1 MLGSKSQLSSK
12 DNESIGASN
21 FSLVLVSGD
30 VRLVDQ
36 PGNNED
42 LGLDQ
47 PRCHGCVSADGVG
60 VTSGSGPVHVHQ
72 LCPMLGS
79 DQASGQS
86 GSPVLGPAVGQ
97 IQPVEE
103 LVCDVA
109 SSSGGRGRGLDS
121 VLSSSQRVDEEVPQS
136 DLGLPCSSVRL
147 GCFDSQ
153 PDESCSHES
162 QNLGEALWRIRE
174 GVAMIRTKG
183 EVGTDNIIEV
193 VRHMRFVMGDIR
205 VLRNMD
211 DDEAFTFAKKI
222 QSLYDL
228 VMHMKQLGRLPV
240 LGYDGVFVWSG
251 VFKSSDPAR
260 RARVIVQVVTHYN
273 DPEVLA
279 EVSCGLG
286 EAMVGINLNDKNV
299 ERFAARS
306 D

>member
-1 MLGSKSQLSSK
+1 
-12 DNESIGASN
+12 
-21 FSLVLVSGD
+21 
-30 VRLVDQ
+30 
-36 PGNNED
+36 
-42 LGLDQ
+42 
-47 PRCHGCVSADGVG
+47 
-60 VTSGSGPVHVHQ
+60 
-72 LCPMLGS
+72 
-79 DQASGQS
+79 
-86 GSPVLGPAVGQ
+86 
-97 IQPVEE
+97 
-103 LVCDVA
+103 
-109 SSSGGRGRGLDS
+109 
-121 VLSSSQRVDEEVPQS
+121 
-136 DLGLPCSSVRL
+136 
-147 GCFDSQ
+147 
-153 PDESCSHES
+153 
-162 QNLGEALWRIRE
+162 
-174 GVAMIRTKG
+174 MIRTKG

-228 VMHMKQLGRLPV
+228 VMHMKQLG
-240 LGYDGVFVWSG
+240 
-251 VFKSSDPAR
+251 SDPAR